1 MFSKLNDINFD
12 ILSVLNLKWA
22 CSNGASGIRPYHS
35 LSFRIKGCA
44 DFIHPNGTTH
54 VETGDI
60 IIVPAFYQ
68 YTLQAKEEE
77 LIVLHF
83 HSNVELP
90 QNIEVFHSED
100 VQYFKRKFEE
110 LYSTWGKNQ
119 NGFVF
124 ECKSI
129 LYKILSRIEKETS
142 TRNLS
147 KSNEKFHEAI
157 EYIHENFTDKSL
169 TVDFLADMCAMSDT
183 YFRRLFMKNFNTT
196 PLKYINNLK
205 LERAKELLRSG
216 YFTVSEVSEECG
228 FDTVHYFCL
237 FIKKE
242 TGLTPS
248 QFLPQ
253 HET

>member
-1 MFSKLNDINFD
+1 MFSKLNDINFEF
-12 ILSVLNLKWA
+12 LSVLNLNWSS
-22 CSNGASGIRPYHS
+22 SNGASGIRPYHS

-44 DFIHPNGTTH
+44 DFIHQNGTTH
-54 VETGDI
+54 VESGDL
-60 IIVPAFYQ
+60 IIVPAFYE
-68 YTLQAKEEE
+68 YTLKAKEEV

-83 HSNVELP
+83 HTNVKLP
-90 QNIEVFHSED
+90 ENIEVFHSENI
-100 VQYFKRKFEE
+100 QYFKRKFEE
-110 LYSTWGKNQ
+110 LYNTWEKKQ
-119 NGFVF
+119 SGFVF
-124 ECKSI
+124 SCKSI
-129 LYKILSRIEKETS
+129 LYKILSQIEKEIS
-142 TRNLS
+142 ARNIS
-147 KSNEKFHEAI
+147 KGNEKFLEAI

-169 TVDFLADMCAMSDT
+169 TIESLADMCAMSDT
-183 YFRRLFMKNFNTT
+183 YFRRLFMKEFNTT

-216 YFTVSEVSEECG
+216 YFTVSEVSDKCG

-248 QFLPQ
+248 QFLPG

>member
-1 MFSKLNDINFD
+1 MNYKTKCELFFI
-12 ILSVLNLKWA
+12 ILKSDN
-22 CSNGASGIRPYHS
+22 
-35 LSFRIKGCA
+35 SFRHA
-44 DFIHPNGTTH
+44 
-54 VETGDI
+54 
-60 IIVPAFYQ
+60 
-68 YTLQAKEEE
+68 TLLSPLLYLVQQAIGKEIWNKYVDER
-77 LIVLHF
+77 
-83 HSNVELP
+83 P

-110 LYSTWGKNQ
+110 LYSTWEKNQ